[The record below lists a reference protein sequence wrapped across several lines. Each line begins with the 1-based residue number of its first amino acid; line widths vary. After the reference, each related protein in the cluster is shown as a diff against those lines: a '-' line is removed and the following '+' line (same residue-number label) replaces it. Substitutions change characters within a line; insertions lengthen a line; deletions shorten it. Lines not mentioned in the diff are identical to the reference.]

1 MKISNFAK
9 KCASVCAAI
18 LVLSVLLT
26 GCGSKIPAGYYQLKS
41 VAEGDTKVKEK
52 DLDDYGLEN
61 SCFVVDGR
69 NEAVFVFMFSTFDA
83 KINSGK
89 GVIET
94 EYGDVAYSVDGDEL
108 TLMDENI
115 TMTFEKSQ

>member
-1 MKISNFAK
+1 MKICNIGK

-18 LVLSVLLT
+18 LVLSIFLT

-41 VAEGDTKVKEK
+41 VTEGDTKVKSK

-94 EYGDVAYSVDGDEL
+94 DFGDVAYSVDGDEV
-108 TLMDENI
+108 TMQDENI
-115 TMTFEKSQ
+115 TMVFEKSQ